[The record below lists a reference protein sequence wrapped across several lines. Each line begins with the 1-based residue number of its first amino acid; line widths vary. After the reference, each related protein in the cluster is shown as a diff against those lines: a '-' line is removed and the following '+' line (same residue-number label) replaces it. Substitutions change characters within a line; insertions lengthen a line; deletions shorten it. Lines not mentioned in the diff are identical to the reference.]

1 MPYHYNSVDD
11 IKQKI
16 DKKKVEKEKKPRK
29 KTQKELFEKKKTK
42 LTKAQMDKLKEHSK
56 MHKGGFRSYHMMN
69 MMRFMK
75 EGMTFTQAHNKA
87 VKLDK
92 ERKKN

>member
-1 MPYHYNSVDD
+1 
-11 IKQKI
+11 
-16 DKKKVEKEKKPRK
+16 
-29 KTQKELFEKKKTK
+29 
-42 LTKAQMDKLKEHSK
+42 MDKLKEHSK